1 MKQAIVFAGGGSKG
15 AYQVGAWK
23 ALNQLGEEFRI
34 AAGTSIGSINA
45 AFYVQHDF
53 DAAYEMWSSL
63 TAGAI
68 MTNGINMDRSFE
80 SIFSQR
86 DQLVPFIKNYISS
99 KGADVTPFHEQLR
112 RFFDPE
118 KFFSSEVD
126 YALVTTEFPSM
137 DPLVVKK
144 EEMRRDPANAWQWL
158 AASAACF
165 PVFPVM
171 EIGGKNYVDGGYYDN
186 IPVAP
191 AFSLG
196 ADRVVVVD
204 LKTENNHEGYLRHP
218 RVKYIRPTRDLGTFM
233 NFEREV
239 LDRSM
244 RLGYN
249 DTMKAYGRYYGSL
262 YTFLPGKDEEYYRDL
277 AAQFITLM
285 TRMEANYDF
294 SGTVR
299 FQRINKSPGCATM
312 LADRCTRGE
321 EDELHLFFAAL
332 ELYLK
337 LLEKDDKPD
346 YPLDDLLYEL
356 KSDVD
361 GLYPMLEFAADDAFA
376 RVKRFVSERTTKNN
390 QELKR
395 FEDIRYSI
403 IITSVARAL
412 QQTGCGTAAGPV
424 PPEEREEE
432 PMPSAI
438 FAALSG
444 DFPEKSDVAG
454 STSPVPPSD
463 EDPDFGRFFPSL
475 QNETPVKEEET
486 V

>member
-1 MKQAIVFAGGGSKG
+1 MKKAIVFAGGGSKG

-23 ALNQLGEEFRI
+23 ALNELGEEFQI
-34 AAGTSIGSINA
+34 ATGTSIGSINA
-45 AFYVQHDF
+45 GFYVQGDF
-53 DAAYEMWSSL
+53 DAAFEMWSSL

-68 MTNGINMDRSFE
+68 MTNGINLDRSFE

-99 KGADVTPFHEQLR
+99 KGADVTPFHEHLKR
-112 RFFDPE
+112 YFDPE

-126 YALVTTEFPSM
+126 YALVTTEFPAMS
-137 DPLVVKK
+137 PVVIRKAD
-144 EEMRRDPANAWQWL
+144 MAADPANGWQWI

-171 EIGGKNYVDGGYYDN
+171 EIGGKSYVDGGYYDN

-196 ADRVVVVD
+196 ADEAVVVD

-218 RVKYIRPTRDLGTFM
+218 RVKYIKPTRDLGTFL

-249 DTMKAYGRYYGSL
+249 DTMKVYGRYYGSL
-262 YTFLPGKDEEYYRDL
+262 YTFIPRREEAYYREI
-277 AAQFITLM
+277 AAAFIALM
-285 TRMEANYDF
+285 TRMEADYDF

-299 FQRINKSPGCATM
+299 FQRINKYPGCATL
-312 LADRCTRGE
+312 LAELCPRGQ
-321 EDELHLFFAAL
+321 EDELHMFLAAL

-337 LLEKDDKPD
+337 LIGKDDVPEYD
-346 YPLDDLLYEL
+346 FDDLLYEL
-356 KSDVD
+356 KSEVY
-361 GLYPMLEFAADDAFA
+361 GLYPLLEFDAKDAFS
-376 RVKRFVSERTTKNN
+376 RVKAFAAARTEKNHP
-390 QELKR
+390 ELKR
-395 FEDIRYSI
+395 FEDIRYAI
-403 IITSVARAL
+403 VVTSVVRAL
-412 QQTGCGTAAGPV
+412 QQTRYDGKPAEPAEVAPD
-424 PPEEREEE
+424 EE

-438 FAALSG
+438 FAALEAEDKEAEDEEAAQEEAVSG
-444 DFPEKSDVAG
+444 AA
-454 STSPVPPSD
+454 
-463 EDPDFGRFFPSL
+463 L
-475 QNETPVKEEET
+475 IN
-486 V
+486 

>member
-1 MKQAIVFAGGGSKG
+1 MKKAIVFAGGGSKG

-23 ALNQLGEEFRI
+23 ALNELGQSFQI

-53 DAAYEMWSSL
+53 DAAYEMWGEL

-86 DQLVPFIKNYISS
+86 DQLVPFIKNYITS
-99 KGADVTPFHEQLR
+99 KGADVTPFHERLR
-112 RFFDPE
+112 SFFSEE
-118 KFFSSEVD
+118 KFFTSEVD

-137 DPLVVKK
+137 DPVVVRKAD
-144 EEMRRDPANAWQWL
+144 MRADPANAWQWL

-171 EIGGKNYVDGGYYDN
+171 EIGGKSYVDGGYYDN

-196 ADRVVVVD
+196 ADEVVVVD

-218 RVKYIRPTRDLGTFM
+218 RVKYIKPSRDLGTFM

-239 LDRSM
+239 LDRSI

-249 DTMKAYGRYYGSL
+249 DTMKAYGRYYGTL
-262 YTFLPGKDEEYYRDL
+262 YTFVPGADESYYREL
-277 AAQFITLM
+277 AALFMTLM
-285 TRMEANYDF
+285 TRMEADYDF

-299 FQRINKSPGCATM
+299 FQRINKSPGCATL
-312 LADRCTRGE
+312 LAERCPRGQ
-321 EDELHLFFAAL
+321 EDEFHLFFAAL
-332 ELYLK
+332 ELYLR
-337 LLEKDDKPD
+337 LLEKDDKPE

-361 GLYPMLEFAADDAFA
+361 GMYPMLEFSAADAFD
-376 RVKRFVSERTTKNN
+376 RVRRFAAEQTGKNN
-390 QELKR
+390 PELKR
-395 FEDIRYSI
+395 FEDIRYAI
-403 IITSVARAL
+403 VITSVARAL
-412 QQTGCGTAAGPV
+412 QQTGCGTAAEPV
-424 PPEEREEE
+424 PRQPREEE

-438 FAALSG
+438 FDALKGDLPLEAPAA
-444 DFPEKSDVAG
+444 E
-454 STSPVPPSD
+454 
-463 EDPDFGRFFPSL
+463 E
-475 QNETPVKEEET
+475 PVKEEET